1 MNVDEDFQQQWHAYY
16 SHKRIGH
23 QWLQVDLLKDLD
35 VKNILEIG
43 PYLGLVTAMLAS
55 AGYSVTTLDIDST
68 SKGIGAKSHINGDIS
83 SIQTNKLSGFDAV
96 ICCEMLEHI
105 KWQDVD
111 NVLIR
116 LAETGIPWLILSV
129 PYEGFQFGFS
139 LYLNRFQ
146 IRRSSFFRK
155 FRFLKKYHIR
165 GNEKKWEP
173 HKWEIGY
180 RGYSL
185 NAFCTKISSAGYV
198 IERKEFTS
206 GCRSVFLIC
215 RNNKDF

>member
-55 AGYSVTTLDIDST
+55 AGYSVTTLDIDSN

-83 SIQTNKLSGFDAV
+83 SIQTHKLSGFDAV

-111 NVLIR
+111 SRMIFTFS
-116 LAETGIPWLILSV
+116 ETSQWGSTI
-129 PYEGFQFGFS
+129 
-139 LYLNRFQ
+139 
-146 IRRSSFFRK
+146 SFFNTDD
-155 FRFLKKYHIR
+155 FQ
-165 GNEKKWEP
+165 KWSIVNHDVKHGGTWKTYKQP
-173 HKWEIGY
+173 AKDYINMIFDNVISVSYTH
-180 RGYSL
+180 L
-185 NAFCTKISSAGYV
+185 TLPTKA
-198 IERKEFTS
+198 
-206 GCRSVFLIC
+206 
-215 RNNKDF
+215 

>member
-1 MNVDEDFQQQWHAYY
+1 
-16 SHKRIGH
+16 
-23 QWLQVDLLKDLD
+23 
-35 VKNILEIG
+35 
-43 PYLGLVTAMLAS
+43 MLAS
-55 AGYSVTTLDIDST
+55 AGYSVTTLDIDRT
-68 SKGIGAKSHINGDIS
+68 SKGIGAKSHISGDIS

-155 FRFLKKYHIR
+155 FRFQ
-165 GNEKKWEP
+165 
-173 HKWEIGY
+173 
-180 RGYSL
+180 
-185 NAFCTKISSAGYV
+185 
-198 IERKEFTS
+198 
-206 GCRSVFLIC
+206 
-215 RNNKDF
+215 